1 MVLYKT
7 SSLVTLITLNPISPS
22 IAVRNSS
29 FAICCCSVW

>member
-1 MVLYKT
+1 MVLYKI